1 MKHKPDT
8 NHGHRLARW
17 QSHEG
22 RLAAFHAAQ
31 KREALLWLAALLC
44 LIAAVLIWYLHEPLS
59 ELIKSLAVVSAV
71 GLGVFTFKPPHDISQ
86 QADDELPKHVTPA
99 KITLPRAVTTVRT
112 VEMLGLHHPTGLFR
126 VRSGDDILS
135 APSRAE
141 ALGRMVEHLHHL
153 HGPVTIELIRP

>member
-1 MKHKPDT
+1 MKAVSLT
-8 NHGHRLARW
+8 LLWIFG
-17 QSHEG
+17 SC
-22 RLAAFHAAQ
+22 LAAL

-44 LIAAVLIWYLHEPLS
+44 LIAAVLIWSLRMPLA
-59 ELIKSLAVVSAV
+59 ELIQSFAVTGVV
-71 GLGVFTFKPPHDISQ
+71 GAMVFKPNHDISQ

-99 KITLPRAVTTVRT
+99 KITLPRAVTAVRT
-112 VEMLGLHHPTGLFR
+112 VELLGLHHPTGQFR

-153 HGPVTIELIRP
+153 HGPVTLELIRP